1 MSAVWGM
8 TLRGVEALRVEVEV
22 EMTGGLFVMTL
33 VGLPDV
39 AVREARERVR
49 AALRSLDIPLRGR
62 IAINLAPADVPKE
75 GALLDLPIAVGLAVQ
90 GGVVPP
96 PEGALFLGELALDG
110 RLRRVRGAVS
120 GAILARDL
128 GVPLYVPRE
137 NGKEVSLVDGVEAY
151 GVPDLASLFRH
162 LRKEAPLLPL
172 ERENP
177 AMEVPFVPEVDLQ
190 EIKGQAQAK
199 RALEIAA
206 AGHHNLFL
214 VGAPGS
220 GKSMLAKA
228 LRGIL
233 PSLSR
238 EELLEV
244 HRIRSTLG
252 LPFDG
257 STLPPFRCVHHTATT
272 PAVCGGGSRMQ
283 PGEISLA
290 HRGVLFLDEMP
301 EFRRELLEAMRQPL
315 EDGSIAVNRA
325 SGSVTYP
332 SRVLLV
338 CAANPCA
345 CGYYGDPKIPCRC
358 SASERRRYAKR
369 LSGPILDRVDL
380 HVAVPRLTPE
390 ELLSD
395 EESSRENSRAVRERV
410 LEARDRQRARWRPFG
425 YSCNAEVPERLL
437 RKNIRIGTR
446 ERNFLREAARK
457 HVLTGRGMTR
467 LLRVVRTIGD
477 LRGEEELS
485 LDMFAEA
492 LGYRKDGNSWM
503 NV

>member
-8 TLRGVEALRVEVEV
+8 TLRGAEALRVEVEV

-49 AALRSLDIPLRGR
+49 AALRNLDIPLRGR
-62 IAINLAPADVPKE
+62 IAINLAPADIPKE

-90 GGVVPP
+90 GEVIPP
-96 PEGALFLGELALDG
+96 CGGALFLGELALDG

-120 GAILARDL
+120 GALLARNL
-128 GVPLYVPRE
+128 GIPLYLPRE
-137 NGKEVSLVDGVEAY
+137 NAPEVSLVEGVEAY

-162 LRKEAPLLPL
+162 LRGEEPLPSL
-172 ERENP
+172 ERKDPPEEAYP
-177 AMEVPFVPEVDLQ
+177 LPEVDFQ
-190 EIKGQAQAK
+190 EVKGQSQAK

-206 AGHHNLFL
+206 AGHHNLFM
-214 VGAPGS
+214 VGAPGA

-233 PSLSR
+233 PPLSR

-252 LPFDG
+252 LPFDV
-257 STLPPFRCVHHTATT
+257 SPLPPFRNIHHTATT
-272 PAVCGGGSRMQ
+272 PSLCGGGSRMQ

-315 EDGSIAVNRA
+315 EDGYIAVNRA

-345 CGYYGDPKIPCRC
+345 CGYYGDPKVSCRC
-358 SASERRRYAKR
+358 SATERRRYAKR

-390 ELLSD
+390 ELLS
-395 EESSRENSRAVRERV
+395 EEDSSRESSAAIRERV
-410 LEARDRQRARWRPFG
+410 IAARERQRCRWHSSG
-425 YSCNAEVPERLL
+425 YSCNAEIPERLL
-437 RKNIRIGTR
+437 RRTMKMGTR
-446 ERNFLREAARK
+446 EKNFLREAARK
-457 HVLTGRGMTR
+457 HTLTGRGMTR

-477 LRGEEELS
+477 LAGEEELT
-485 LDMFAEA
+485 LPMFAEA
-492 LGYRKDGNSWM
+492 LGYRKDGNPWM

>member
-8 TLRGVEALRVEVEV
+8 TLRGAEALRVEVEV
-22 EMTGGLFVMTL
+22 EKTGGLFVMTL

-62 IAINLAPADVPKE
+62 IAINLAPADIPKE
-75 GALLDLPIAVGLAVQ
+75 GALLDLPIAVGLAVA
-90 GGVVPP
+90 GDVVPP

-120 GAILARDL
+120 GALLARNL
-128 GVPLYVPRE
+128 GVPLYVSHDNRQ
-137 NGKEVSLVDGVEAY
+137 EVSLVEGVEAY

-162 LRKEAPLLPL
+162 LRGESLLPL
-172 ERENP
+172 LEREESSEAVFP
-177 AMEVPFVPEVDLQ
+177 VPEIDFR

-206 AGHHNLFL
+206 AGHHNLFM

-233 PSLSR
+233 PPLSR

-252 LPFDG
+252 LPFEI
-257 STLPPFRCVHHTATT
+257 SPLPPFRCVHHTATT
-272 PAVCGGGSRMQ
+272 PSVCGGGSRMQ

-301 EFRRELLEAMRQPL
+301 EFRRELLEALRQPL
-315 EDGSIAVNRA
+315 EDGCIAVNRA
-325 SGSVTYP
+325 VGSVTYP

-345 CGYYGDPKIPCRC
+345 CGYYGDPIVSCRC

-380 HVAVPRLTPE
+380 HVGVPRLTPE
-390 ELLSD
+390 ELLS
-395 EESSRENSRAVRERV
+395 EEDGSRENSGIIRGRVIAARE
-410 LEARDRQRARWRPFG
+410 RQRARWSSFG
-425 YSCNAEVPERLL
+425 YSCNAEIPERLL
-437 RKNIRIGTR
+437 RKTVKLGTR
-446 ERNFLREAARK
+446 ERGFLREAARK
-457 HVLTGRGMTR
+457 HALTGRGMTR

-477 LRGEEELS
+477 LAGEEELTLS
-485 LDMFAEA
+485 MFAEA
-492 LGYRKDGNSWM
+492 LAYRRDGNPWM
-503 NV
+503 NA

>member
-177 AMEVPFVPEVDLQ
+177 ALEVPFVPEVDLQ

-257 STLPPFRCVHHTATT
+257 STLPPF
-272 PAVCGGGSRMQ
+272 
-283 PGEISLA
+283 
-290 HRGVLFLDEMP
+290 
-301 EFRRELLEAMRQPL
+301 
-315 EDGSIAVNRA
+315 
-325 SGSVTYP
+325 
-332 SRVLLV
+332 
-338 CAANPCA
+338 PC
-345 CGYYGDPKIPCRC
+345 
-358 SASERRRYAKR
+358 
-369 LSGPILDRVDL
+369 
-380 HVAVPRLTPE
+380 
-390 ELLSD
+390 
-395 EESSRENSRAVRERV
+395 
-410 LEARDRQRARWRPFG
+410 
-425 YSCNAEVPERLL
+425 
-437 RKNIRIGTR
+437 
-446 ERNFLREAARK
+446 
-457 HVLTGRGMTR
+457 
-467 LLRVVRTIGD
+467 
-477 LRGEEELS
+477 
-485 LDMFAEA
+485 
-492 LGYRKDGNSWM
+492 
-503 NV
+503 